1 VCCYITIPVQVV
13 KSARRCQLQLLSK
26 LIGRART
33 QLVED
38 VIVALVGALADHAS
52 ALEQV
57 VGDVAAGH
65 LLKDIDIEI
74 IYEDVSDISI
84 DDNNNI
90 HSWFGKYVLNC

>member
-1 VCCYITIPVQVV
+1 VEG
-13 KSARRCQLQLLSK
+13 ARRCQLQLLSK
-26 LIGRART
+26 LIGRSRA

-65 LLKDIDIEI
+65 LLKQMKVKITKS
-74 IYEDVSDISI
+74 SDSQPEV
-84 DDNNNI
+84 
-90 HSWFGKYVLNC
+90 HGT